1 MIGLQFSENFSTVW
15 TKIVQEFKQITSIVG
30 KRLQSN
36 LEENWIDM
44 TGQFMQCNDEKNLI

>member
-1 MIGLQFSENFSTVW
+1 MIGLQFSENVSTVW
-15 TKIVQEFKQITSIVG
+15 TEIVQEFKQITSIVG

-44 TGQFMQCNDEKNLI
+44 TVQFMQCNDEKNLI